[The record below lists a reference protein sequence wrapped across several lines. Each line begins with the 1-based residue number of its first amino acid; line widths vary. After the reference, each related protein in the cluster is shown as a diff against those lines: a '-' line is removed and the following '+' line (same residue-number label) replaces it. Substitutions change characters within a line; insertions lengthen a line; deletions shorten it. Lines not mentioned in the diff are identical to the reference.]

1 MHVLLTPLMFL
12 PLFEIIGFVVIGGEI
27 GVAAT
32 LLWLVGSTMLGL
44 WLLQG
49 RGKTWSQVQ
58 APDDEFF
65 VIQELFDGLCLM
77 LAGLL
82 LVFPGFIS
90 DFLAVPLVIS
100 PLRHWLFRRLRDN
113 PNGFIRRTFSAQQTK
128 GGSRH
133 GSYQKTTIIEGE
145 FTEEDN
151 TDTQPPPPRGDNP
164 PHLPR
169 D

>member
-1 MHVLLTPLMFL
+1 MHALLTPLMFL

-27 GVAAT
+27 GVAGT
-32 LLWLVGSTMLGL
+32 LLWLLGSTMLGL

-65 VIQELFDGLCLM
+65 AIQELFDSLCLM

-113 PNGFIRRTFSAQQTK
+113 PDGFIRRTFSAHHMK
-128 GGSRH
+128 GSSRH
-133 GSYQKTTIIEGE
+133 GGQYKTTIIEGE
-145 FTEEDN
+145 FTSEDS
-151 TDTQPPPPRGDNP
+151 TEAPPPPASGDNQT
-164 PHLPR
+164 HLPR